1 MEQMSNSV
9 TTLTCELRIVSAAPL
24 LLNGNSCMTKRWA
37 AFLRW
42 NSPSICLHFILSL
55 RPFCPPQLNND
66 SWRERRKGLRQQM
79 YKITSN
85 SPPYVPVSCS
95 LRSLGIHSPTRASLY
110 LDECACFIFWWCN
123 LFKAWDILL
132 KTDTEHSEITFDQK
146 YVHIFT

>member
-1 MEQMSNSV
+1 MSNSV
-9 TTLTCELRIVSAAPL
+9 TTLTCELRIASAAPL
-24 LLNGNSCMTKRWA
+24 LPNRNSCMTKRWA

-66 SWRERRKGLRQQM
+66 SWREKRKDLRQQM

-85 SPPYVPVSCS
+85 SPPYVPVSCQ
-95 LRSLGIHSPTRASLY
+95 LGQFRDSFSHVSEPIFRWMWMFY
-110 LDECACFIFWWCN
+110 FWWYHF
-123 LFKAWDILL
+123 FKTWEILL

-146 YVHIFT
+146 YVRVFT